1 MSPTS
6 LTSARTPLHGLP
18 YLFPGQ
24 AQKEAFVNEGF
35 ARLDALVQPVVLDE
49 RAMPPVDP
57 AAGDCYLVAEIGEGL
72 WEGHG
77 RSLAVW
83 ADQWLFLLPREGAQI
98 YDLAIAA
105 ARRFADDGGWRRV
118 AAPGVATGGAVQD
131 LEARDTIATV
141 IAKLR
146 AAGIFSV

>member
-1 MSPTS
+1 MSLTS
-6 LTSARTPLHGLP
+6 LTPARTPMHGLP

-35 ARLDALVQPVVLDE
+35 ARLDALVQPVVLGE
-49 RAMPPVDP
+49 RAAPPGDP
-57 AAGDCYLVAEIGEGL
+57 AAGDCYLVADIGEGV

-83 ADQWLFLLPREGAQI
+83 ADQWLFQLPREGAQI
-98 YDLAIAA
+98 YDLAIEAS
-105 ARRFADDGGWRRV
+105 RRFADVGGWRRV
-118 AAPGVATGGAVQD
+118 TCPDVATGGVVQD
-131 LEARDTIATV
+131 LEARDTIATL
-141 IAKLR
+141 IAQLR